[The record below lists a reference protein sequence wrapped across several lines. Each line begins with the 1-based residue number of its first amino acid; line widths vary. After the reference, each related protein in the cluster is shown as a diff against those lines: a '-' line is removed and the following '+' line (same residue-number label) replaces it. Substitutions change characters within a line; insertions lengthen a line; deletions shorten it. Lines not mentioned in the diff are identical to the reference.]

1 MCQGIFGCGLEAT
14 QSLTLFLFHGYK
26 YLLPGS
32 ESMTHARLVE
42 KAVQWLRRYRCGV
55 VLSEQACVSGE
66 MPDAIGWKRACHSVL
81 VECKITRSDF
91 LADRDKPF
99 RLKPDQGVGCERFY
113 LVPAGLVR
121 REDLPQGWGLLELRR
136 SRIETAHPSA
146 KKFRTTIGFGY
157 EMNLLLASLRRVEV
171 RIEPQSITDF
181 LKWKNRMAE
190 YNRGTMPEGLTP
202 AEEEHNLFLEGPPV
216 C

>member
-1 MCQGIFGCGLEAT
+1 M
-14 QSLTLFLFHGYK
+14 
-26 YLLPGS
+26 
-32 ESMTHARLVE
+32 R
-42 KAVQWLRRYRCGV
+42 WLRSYRCGV

-66 MPDAIGWKRACHSVL
+66 MPDAIGWKKASHSVL
-81 VECKITRSDF
+81 VECKVSRADF

-99 RLKPDQGVGCERFY
+99 RLKPEKGVGSERFY
-113 LVPAGLVR
+113 LTPPNLVR
-121 REDLPQGWGLLELRR
+121 VEELPVGWGLLQCRR
-136 SRIETAHPSA
+136 DRVEMIHPSVKNLRTA
-146 KKFRTTIGFGY
+146 VGFRY

-190 YNRGTMPEGLTP
+190 YNRGTLPEGLMP
-202 AEEEHNLFLEGPPV
+202 AEDETNVFLEPEVP